1 MVQVFYVSATFLGGL
16 VIMKYTAPDQA
27 RRGSRVPFLWLD
39 TARRN
44 KCGSFYSYTQSFIR
58 ATNVATKL
66 WV

>member
-44 KCGSFYSYTQSFIR
+44 KCGSFYSYT
-58 ATNVATKL
+58 
-66 WV
+66 